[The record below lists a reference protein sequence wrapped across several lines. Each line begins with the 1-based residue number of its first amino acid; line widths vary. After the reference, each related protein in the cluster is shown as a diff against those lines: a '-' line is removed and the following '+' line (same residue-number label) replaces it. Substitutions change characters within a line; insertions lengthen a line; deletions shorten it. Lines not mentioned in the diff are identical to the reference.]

1 MSELMII
8 GVQIL
13 VIVLIILGTVWMIR
27 NNRIKKRQTQNK
39 PVSPPSPQNLQDI
52 INEQLA
58 KNPGEPVNLNL
69 ENSSYTLDESL
80 KFNTQFNLKGKGQ
93 NKTQIISNGNN
104 PAIQVKDAK
113 NCSIEGVR
121 IKGAVQCSN
130 GEVLVENCHIDAN
143 DEGVCIEAY
152 DGSIVT
158 FSGTVSSEG
167 GIAIHAKGDSK
178 VILKPPYTVSPDD
191 YVVVDPRSKVSESGE
206 K

>member
-1 MSELMII
+1 MSELLII
-8 GVQIL
+8 GIQIL
-13 VIVLIILGTVWMIR
+13 VIVLIIWATIWMIR
-27 NNRIKKRQTQNK
+27 NNRVKKRPAPQK
-39 PVSPPSPQNLQDI
+39 KSSPPSSQNLQDL
-52 INEQLA
+52 INEQMVQ
-58 KNPGEPVNLNL
+58 NPGEPVNLKL

-80 KFNTQFNLKGKGQ
+80 QFNSTFHLKGNGQ
-93 NKTQIISNGNN
+93 NNTQIISHGNQ

-113 NCSIEGVR
+113 NCSIQGVR
-121 IKGAVQCSN
+121 IKGAVQCRN

-152 DGSIVT
+152 DGSVVT

-191 YVVVDPRSKVSESGE
+191 YVVVDPRSKVSESEG
-206 K
+206 